1 MYTEETMPNV
11 PGKKNWKDPEL
22 LIISRNNVLGSK
34 THPNVHEATGKT
46 VTTNGYVY
54 FSNQAGTS
62 RVVLSKHSNPIGHK
76 SSAAS

>member
-1 MYTEETMPNV
+1 MYTETISNAPA
-11 PGKKNWKDPEL
+11 KKAWKDPEL
-22 LIISRNNVLGSK
+22 LIISRNNILGSK

-62 RVVLSKHSNPIGHK
+62 RVVLSKHSNPIGNK